1 MLPKMGK
8 VFWLTPAGNRPT
20 AEKYAKERW
29 WALRSATWSIPS
41 PLFSPVKYQCREKK
55 NWRRFRLTLG
65 LIFDTSG
72 WQASQIERARTTYPD
87 SEWHRGEIER
97 QGMYRFQNF
106 FDMGIS
112 IFVAIFVHIG
122 YVYICE
128 QILFRLSERLREGG

>member
-1 MLPKMGK
+1 MAFTFCNLVKFHPLCFRLSNIN
-8 VFWLTPAGNRPT
+8 V
-20 AEKYAKERW
+20 AK
-29 WALRSATWSIPS
+29 
-41 PLFSPVKYQCREKK
+41 Q
-55 NWRRFRLTLG
+55 WRRFRLTLG